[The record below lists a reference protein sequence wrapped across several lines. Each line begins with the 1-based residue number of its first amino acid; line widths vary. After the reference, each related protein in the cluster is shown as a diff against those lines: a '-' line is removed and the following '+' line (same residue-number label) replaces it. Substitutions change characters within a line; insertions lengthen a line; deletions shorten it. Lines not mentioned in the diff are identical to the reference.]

1 LAPITWRASL
11 ARCTVQRAL
20 QKAKTKFSLSLS
32 RTAWFQ
38 TLNSTFNQNPRG
50 QPAAHQLKEKTMKN
64 TLLDILAAL
73 VVAAALTV
81 GALAYFDVLT
91 K

>member
-1 LAPITWRASL
+1 MK
-11 ARCTVQRAL
+11 
-20 QKAKTKFSLSLS
+20 KA
-32 RTAWFQ
+32 
-38 TLNSTFNQNPRG
+38 
-50 QPAAHQLKEKTMKN
+50 
-64 TLLDILAAL
+64 LLDLFAVV

>member
-1 LAPITWRASL
+1 
-11 ARCTVQRAL
+11 
-20 QKAKTKFSLSLS
+20 
-32 RTAWFQ
+32 
-38 TLNSTFNQNPRG
+38 
-50 QPAAHQLKEKTMKN
+50 MKD